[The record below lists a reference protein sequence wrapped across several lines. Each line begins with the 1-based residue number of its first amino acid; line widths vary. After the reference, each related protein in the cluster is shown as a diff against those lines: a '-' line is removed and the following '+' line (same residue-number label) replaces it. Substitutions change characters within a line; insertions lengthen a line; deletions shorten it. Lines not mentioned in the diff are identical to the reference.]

1 MGNSKDSS
9 DDRGEKE
16 RTWRDAYHDE
26 LVEVVSGKMIYFLLF
41 F

>member
-16 RTWRDAYHDE
+16 RTWRDAYDDE
-26 LVEVVSGKMIYFLLF
+26 LLEVVSDTGNPWTDL
-41 F
+41 

>member
-16 RTWRDAYHDE
+16 RTWRDAYDDE
-26 LVEVVSGKMIYFLLF
+26 LLELVYGKIMTDTS
-41 F
+41 